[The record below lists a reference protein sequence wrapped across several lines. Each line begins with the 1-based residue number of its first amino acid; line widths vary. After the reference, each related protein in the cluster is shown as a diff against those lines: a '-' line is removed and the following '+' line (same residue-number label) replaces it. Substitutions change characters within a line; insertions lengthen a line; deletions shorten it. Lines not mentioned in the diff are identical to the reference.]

1 MGFERNVFINCPF
14 DDDYMPLLRPLL
26 FSVYA
31 LGFEPRIALERF
43 DSGRPRID
51 KIVALISAS
60 KFAIHDLSRIRA
72 TAAGEYFRLNMPFE
86 LGLDVG
92 CRIFGRGRRA
102 TKRCL
107 ILESENYRYQAAI
120 SDLSG
125 FDIATHGDKPKR
137 VVAEVR
143 HWLNDCI
150 RGDGASP
157 SQIWADFIEFISD
170 KDADLARRG
179 YTRQDIEG
187 LPIRELMRYMR
198 DWLARRPRT

>member
-1 MGFERNVFINCPF
+1 MRFERNVFINCPF

-31 LGFEPRIALERF
+31 LGFVPRIALERL

-51 KIVALISAS
+51 KIVALI
-60 KFAIHDLSRIRA
+60 
-72 TAAGEYFRLNMPFE
+72 
-86 LGLDVG
+86 
-92 CRIFGRGRRA
+92 
-102 TKRCL
+102 
-107 ILESENYRYQAAI
+107 
-120 SDLSG
+120 
-125 FDIATHGDKPKR
+125 
-137 VVAEVR
+137 
-143 HWLNDCI
+143 
-150 RGDGASP
+150 SP

-198 DWLARRPRT
+198 DGLATRQRT

>member
-1 MGFERNVFINCPF
+1 MRFERNVFINCPF

-31 LGFEPRIALERF
+31 LGFVPRIALERL

-60 KFAIHDLSRIRA
+60 KFAIHDISRIRA
-72 TAAGEYFRLNMPFE
+72 IAAGEYFRLNMPFE

-92 CRIFGRGRRA
+92 CRLFGRGKRA

-107 ILESENYRYQAAI
+107 ILESESYRYQAAI

-125 FDIATHGDKPKR
+125 FDIAMHGDKPKK

-143 HWLNDCI
+143 HWLNGYI
-150 RGDGASP
+150 RGDAASP

-198 DWLARRPRT
+198 DWLATRQRT